1 MSRRKVPPA
10 VPTDVLV
17 LGCASVGKTMLIRQL
32 HGTPRC
38 FAWKSKL
45 QLKTQ
50 LQALWYAPVQVNINT
65 GINAVQL

>member
-1 MSRRKVPPA
+1 VGEKRDRPRLLSRSALAAAMSRRKVPPA

-38 FAWKSKL
+38 FACLTKPTL
-45 QLKTQ
+45 
-50 LQALWYAPVQVNINT
+50 
-65 GINAVQL
+65 